1 MRKIRIT
8 FSLASSTAC
17 RLEAKMVGALTMSGM
32 GTWGLNHSA
41 EEEEEEEGE
50 EEEEEED
57 WLTLDL
63 RDLTELRVSS
73 EGNSNMRVVW
83 VLAFCTMGSSE
94 VTSDTALILR
104 RVWPATCIFSWA
116 SNLPVGEV
124 M

>member
-1 MRKIRIT
+1 MT
-8 FSLASSTAC
+8 FSLASSTVC
-17 RLEAKMVGALTMSGM
+17 RLEVKVAGALTMSGM
-32 GTWGLNHSA
+32 GTWGLNQSA

-50 EEEEEED
+50 EEGD
-57 WLTLDL
+57 WLTLDF

-83 VLAFCTMGSSE
+83 VLAFCTLGSSE